1 MSASNVPAELL
12 IATFR
17 LLERK
22 ALRECMFVC
31 KTWHS
36 LITPL
41 YFEEIPLHAG
51 TILLVKQL
59 LGLPRKHHKEHFQH
73 GHWVKKLSIQF
84 DNFSSY
90 KTMIPG
96 QDSAKRS
103 FKLRPKEFA
112 TLLSYLPNL
121 RVLDATSSHYFNY
134 YMECLADSNQRIQ
147 RLEQIPCDMHEN
159 SFLPNLAACYNYRQ
173 SLTRLKTVYN
183 ASSLFS
189 YTYQSEDDTFISLL
203 SAFKHLTHLDLYNE
217 TLHSRLSPFHILGIC
232 PNLVR
237 LKYHTKEYLLD
248 NDLVRSNLSRSKL
261 KQLDITAPS
270 LSPAYIN
277 YITTHMPKDMENVSI
292 QLKSIDFC
300 NWILQLGVRTAD
312 KLARFLSKVKHVRIV
327 CSVSQQQYK
336 RDSNGLKM
344 TLFYRFLGILR
355 AGRNMY
361 CTGAYDDFDPNE
373 TEIKASG
380 HRLEFRYGLDHE
392 DFTLN
397 EGADVDRCVSVF
409 TPDLGKSSIGP
420 EIINHLAFTMR
431 RQEDEDSLYQALKY
445 ALTQC
450 PHLCRFELEN
460 NTRQMFGGA
469 ALKPTRF
476 NPRESKHDMLKVF
489 RVVGGGLSNEMVG
502 LLRNYLPGVQE
513 IVTEFGDEDGSDW
526 TEKSGELNVTS
537 LSSLNSL
544 TLDTRTMLYND
555 STLNNLSIHL
565 EYNGDDTYYTIQ
577 KQLTEMNAYTLVRTE
592 TKPSNPFSIKCN
604 SIPNI
609 RFSIDNDRFFDFEEG
624 QIIRPETSIKY
635 WGSFLQSTATHF
647 C

>member
-1 MSASNVPAELL
+1 MSATKLPAELL

-22 ALRECMFVC
+22 TLRECMFVC

-51 TILLVKQL
+51 TIILVKSL
-59 LGLPRKHHKEHFQH
+59 LGLSRKHHKEYFQH

-84 DNFSSY
+84 DNLSSY
-90 KTMIPG
+90 KTIMPG
-96 QDSAKRS
+96 QDLTKCS

-112 TLLSYLPNL
+112 ILLSYFPNL

-134 YMECLADSNQRIQ
+134 YMECLADSTQRIQ

-203 SAFKHLTHLDLYNE
+203 SAFKQLTHLDLYNE

-237 LKYHTKEYLLD
+237 LKYHTKEYLAD
-248 NDLVRSNLSRSKL
+248 NGLVRNDLSRSKL

-292 QLKSIDFC
+292 QLKNIDFC

-312 KLARFLSKVKHVRIV
+312 KLAIFLSGVKHVNIV
-327 CSVSQQQYK
+327 CSVAQQRYK
-336 RDSNGLKM
+336 REPNGLKM
-344 TLFYRFLGILR
+344 TLFYRFLGLLR
-355 AGRNMY
+355 GKRNMY

-373 TEIKASG
+373 IEIKTSG
-380 HRLEFRYGLDHE
+380 HHLEFRYGLDHE
-392 DFTLN
+392 DFSLN
-397 EGADVDRCVSVF
+397 EGADVDRYVSVI
-409 TPDLGKSSIGP
+409 TPDLVKSTIGP
-420 EIINHLAFTMR
+420 EIIHHLAFTMR
-431 RQEDEDSLYQALKY
+431 RQDEDSLYQALKY

-450 PHLCRFELEN
+450 PHLNRFELEN
-460 NTRQMFGGA
+460 NTRQIFGA
-469 ALKPTRF
+469 ALTPSAF
-476 NPRESKHDMLKVF
+476 NPQASKHEILKMF
-489 RVVGGGLSNEMVG
+489 KVVGGVLSNDMIE
-502 LLRNYLPGVQE
+502 LIRNYLPGVQE
-513 IVTEFGDEDGSDW
+513 IVTEFGDEDGVW
-526 TEKSGELNVTS
+526 TEKNGELNVTG

-544 TLDTRTMLYND
+544 TLDTRTMLSYNLRLD
-555 STLNNLSIHL
+555 NLSIHL
-565 EYNGDDTYYTIQ
+565 DYNKDDTYYTIQ
-577 KQLTEMNAYTLVRTE
+577 RRPTEKKSYTLVSAK
-592 TKPSNPFSIKCN
+592 TKPSNPFSIKCD

-609 RFSIDNDRFFDFEEG
+609 RFSVSNDTIFEFKEG
-624 QIIRPETSIKY
+624 QLIRPELSIKY
-635 WGSFLQSTATHF
+635 WGSFFQSTATHF